1 MSSRQRRTDCRPVRL
16 GVAVGLALVITG
28 ESRLDVRAQAS
39 RSDPRPPRT
48 FEVASVKEN
57 RLPLDGQLALRPRI
71 RRHPAG
77 HFEASWVTLRLLITE
92 AYGVRPYQVLDAP
105 DWVLTDHFDVDTR
118 APLGAG
124 PADTD
129 AMLRLAL
136 EDRFG
141 LVVRHE
147 TRRIPTYALE
157 LADRRRGVGRGIRRP
172 PERCESIAAQ
182 RNTPQSSPAQTAL
195 RDGLPDCQ
203 HAWGWREPGWMF
215 VRSGPIASLS
225 RMLEGSVGRPVID
238 NTGLTGT
245 YDIDLRIAPERVPT
259 LADDGSIALVDEAS
273 AFTAVREQLGLH
285 LRPRQDE
292 FPVLVV
298 VGVRRPS
305 PN

>member
-1 MSSRQRRTDCRPVRL
+1 VC
-16 GVAVGLALVITG
+16 LALVITG
-28 ESRLDVRAQAS
+28 ESRLDVQAQAPPS
-39 RSDPRPPRT
+39 DQRSPRV
-48 FEVASVKEN
+48 FEVVSVKEN

-118 APLGAG
+118 APLGSV

-129 AMLRLAL
+129 AMLRLVL

-157 LADRRRGVGRGIRRP
+157 IADRRRGVGTGIRRP
-172 PERCESIAAQ
+172 PERCESIAAP
-182 RNTPQSSPAQTAL
+182 RNAPQSSTAGTAL

-203 HAWGWREPGWMF
+203 HAWGWREPGWIF
-215 VRSGPIASLS
+215 VRSGPVASLS
-225 RMLEGSVGRPVID
+225 RMLERSVGRPVID
-238 NTGLTGT
+238 NTGLTGA
-245 YDIDLRIAPERVPT
+245 YDIELRFAPEMAPR

-273 AFTAVREQLGLH
+273 AFTAVREQLGLN

-298 VGVRRPS
+298 AGVRRPS
-305 PN
+305 LN

>member
-1 MSSRQRRTDCRPVRL
+1 MRPISLRAL
-16 GVAVGLALVITG
+16 VGLALVITG
-28 ESRLDVRAQAS
+28 ESRLDVQAQAS
-39 RSDPRPPRT
+39 RSDQRPPGA

-77 HFEASWVTLRLLITE
+77 HFDASWVTLRLLIME
-92 AYGVRPYQVLDAP
+92 VYGVRPYQILDAP
-105 DWVLTDHFDVDTR
+105 EWVLTDHFDVETR
-118 APLGAG
+118 APLGADA
-124 PADTD
+124 ADTD
-129 AMLRLAL
+129 AMLRLVL

-157 LADRRRGVGRGIRRP
+157 IADRQRGVGPGIRRP

-182 RNTPQSSPAQTAL
+182 RNTPQSSTAQTAL

-225 RMLEGSVGRPVID
+225 RMLEGGVGRPVID
-238 NTGLTGT
+238 NTGLTGA
-245 YDIDLRIAPERVPT
+245 YDIDLRFAPERALR
-259 LADDGSIALVDEAS
+259 LADDGWIAPVDEAS
-273 AFTAVREQLGLH
+273 AFTAVREQLGLN

-298 VGVRRPS
+298 AGVRRPS